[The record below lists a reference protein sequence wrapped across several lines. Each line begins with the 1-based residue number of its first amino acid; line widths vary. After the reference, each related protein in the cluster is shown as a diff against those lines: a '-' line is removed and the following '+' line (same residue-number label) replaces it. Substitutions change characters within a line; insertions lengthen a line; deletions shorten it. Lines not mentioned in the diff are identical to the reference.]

1 MIVARGRV
9 RLRLKLAVAAAA
21 TLAVLAGAWVWLR
34 DSSFVAV
41 KRVTVTGVSGP
52 DATKIRSVLTLSAR
66 NMTTLDV
73 RVGQLKT
80 AVAPYPM
87 VKDLQVS
94 TQFPHGMRIRV
105 IEDLPVG
112 VIVAGGQSIAAS
124 GDGTL
129 LHDAP
134 TASLPQI
141 PLPSFPGGS
150 RVTNGAARDARAL
163 LAAAPDRIVSRISQV
178 TMSDPHGLV
187 VALRSGPSI
196 YFGDAGELGAKW
208 TAATEVLAA
217 PTSAG
222 AAYIDV
228 TDPARPVAGVSSA
241 AVSEAGLAPAVSQ
254 AASQAGASASQSGA
268 SAQASTSTPGT

>member
-9 RLRLKLAVAAAA
+9 RLRVKLVVAAVA

-52 DATKIRSVLTLSAR
+52 DAARIKSVLVLSAR

-73 RVGQLKT
+73 HIGQLRT

-94 TQFPHGMRIRV
+94 TQFPHGMRIHV

-112 VIVAGGQSIAAS
+112 VIVAGGQSIVAS

-134 TASLPQI
+134 TGSLPQI
-141 PLPSFPGGS
+141 PVPSFPGGS
-150 RVTNGAARDARAL
+150 SVTNGPALNALAL
-163 LAAAPDRIVSRISQV
+163 LAVAPGRLESRISQV
-178 TMSDPHGLV
+178 TTSSTHGLV

-196 YFGDAGELGAKW
+196 YFGDAGSLNAKW
-208 TAATEVLAA
+208 TAAAAVLAA

-222 AAYIDV
+222 AGYIDV
-228 TDPARPVAGVSSA
+228 TDPARPVAGVSSD
-241 AVSEAGLAPAVSQ
+241 AVTAAGLAPA
-254 AASQAGASASQSGA
+254 ASQLGATGSLSGA
-268 SAQASTSTPGT
+268 SSQTSTSAPGT

>member
-9 RLRLKLAVAAAA
+9 RLRVKIVVAAVA

-41 KRVTVTGVSGP
+41 KRVTVIGVSGP
-52 DATKIRSVLTLSAR
+52 DAARITSVLTLSAR

-73 RVGQLKT
+73 RVGQLRT
-80 AVAPYPM
+80 AVAPYPI
-87 VKDLQVS
+87 VKNLQVS

-112 VIVAGGQSIAAS
+112 VIVAGGESIAAS
-124 GDGTL
+124 SDGTL

-141 PLPSFPGGS
+141 PMRSFPGGG
-150 RVTNGAARDARAL
+150 RVTDGSALGALEL
-163 LAAAPDRIVSRISQV
+163 LAAAPHRLLPGISQV
-178 TMSDPHGLV
+178 TTNPPHGLV

-196 YFGDAGELGAKW
+196 YFGDAGDLTAKW

-222 AAYIDV
+222 ATYIDV
-228 TDPARPVAGVSSA
+228 TDPNRPVAGVSAGSVSA
-241 AVSEAGLAPAVSQ
+241 AGLAPAVSQ
-254 AASQAGASASQSGA
+254 AATDG
-268 SAQASTSTPGT
+268 SAQTGADSQGSTSTSGT